1 MDLFSARLV
10 PVRGEGGWLARL
22 PGAVVFVPNDGEDAR
37 EMVSACLACGGAME
51 LLGGVGS
58 RLADPRAAPWPSF
71 VVIAARGAELVA
83 VVHGPV
89 EVVVVRAADEERL
102 YGGDDVG
109 SWLNKVLAHVQAL
122 YVGHGDLQVGHS
134 ERTDGPV
141 DLREG
146 VVRAGGFL
154 LVPPPGDA
162 RTGDARTGDARTGD
176 ARNGDA
182 RNGDG
187 RAGVRGH
194 MAAGTGAP
202 VSGGPER
209 PTVIDL
215 PAPAEDATLAEPG
228 ASVLEAMGTGDGAH
242 GAARHAHPP
251 ALVRGVFCPRKHLN
265 DPRATTCRACGL
277 PIAAGAPQVEGPRP
291 SLGRL
296 TWDNGEVDHV
306 PGAALVGRDVA
317 LDATIVAG
325 ELVPLVPAGH
335 NDSMSRVHAELRPL
349 GWDVV
354 VIDRGS
360 TNGTFV
366 WDEASRGWQRLLPGE
381 AHVLQPGAVLAFG
394 ERTATFEPTDMPA
407 G

>member
-1 MDLFSARLV
+1 
-10 PVRGEGGWLARL
+10 
-22 PGAVVFVPNDGEDAR
+22 
-37 EMVSACLACGGAME
+37 ME
-51 LLGGVGS
+51 LLGAVGS
-58 RLADPRAAPWPSF
+58 RLADPRAAPWPPF
-71 VVIAARGAELVA
+71 VVVAARGAELVA

-89 EVVVVRAADEERL
+89 EVVVERAGDEERL

-122 YVGHGDLQVGHS
+122 HAGHGAQA
-134 ERTDGPV
+134 DGPV

-154 LVPPPGDA
+154 MVPCHQAVGDPAEPRSGA
-162 RTGDARTGDARTGD
+162 RTEHAGAGG
-176 ARNGDA
+176 RN
-182 RNGDG
+182 
-187 RAGVRGH
+187 
-194 MAAGTGAP
+194 AAAAWTSALR
-202 VSGGPER
+202 SAGPER
-209 PTVIDL
+209 PTAIDP
-215 PAPAEDATLAEPG
+215 PAPAEDATLVDPG
-228 ASVLEAMGTGDGAH
+228 ASGLKGAEADDAPHLTPRHSHVPVL
-242 GAARHAHPP
+242 
-251 ALVRGVFCPRKHLN
+251 VWGVFCPRKHLN
-265 DPRATTCRACGL
+265 DPRTTRCRACGL
-277 PIAAGAPQVEGPRP
+277 PIAAGAPHVEGPRP

-296 TWDNGEVDHV
+296 TWDNGEVDHL

-317 LDATIVAG
+317 LDGTILAG
-325 ELVPLVPAGH
+325 ELAPLVPTGR

-381 AHVLQPGAVLAFG
+381 AHVLQAGAVLAFG